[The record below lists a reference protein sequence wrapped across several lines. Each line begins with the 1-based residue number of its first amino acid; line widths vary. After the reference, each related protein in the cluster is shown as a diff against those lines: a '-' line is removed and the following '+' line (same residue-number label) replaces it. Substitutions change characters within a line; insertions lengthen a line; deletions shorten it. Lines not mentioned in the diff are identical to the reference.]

1 MHMLSLSVAV
11 CGCRKY
17 NQRSKITNSSGNKA
31 YIPRPL
37 KSQLAM
43 LGELESNAEI
53 DQNLVCIASNIV
65 PERHHGGKSSP
76 HCIQEAT
83 GKKG

>member
-1 MHMLSLSVAV
+1 MISLSIAV
-11 CGCRKY
+11 RGYRKY

-31 YIPRPL
+31 YIPSPL

-43 LGELESNAEI
+43 PGELKSNAEI
-53 DQNLVCIASNIV
+53 DQNLVFIASHIV
-65 PERHHGGKSSP
+65 PETHHGGNSSP

>member
-1 MHMLSLSVAV
+1 MISLSVAI

-37 KSQLAM
+37 KSQLEM
-43 LGELESNAEI
+43 LGELESSAEI
-53 DQNLVCIASNIV
+53 DQNLVFIASNIV
-65 PERHHGGKSSP
+65 PETRHGGNSSP